1 MRAIF
6 RVMTL
11 GLLRDR
17 GALLL
22 AFALPSLVFAIF
34 ASIFS
39 GATEGDLHLRVGL
52 VVETEDPVL
61 QDFAQHLTQSQDVEM
76 TALPDSSRAQ
86 LLEEVRQGNFDTAVI
101 IHGQSDNNNRPLFT
115 IVSEPTREI
124 AALSLQGWLRQ
135 SLASQQPQ
143 VLAQRLAQSTEALV
157 DGFSPEQQA
166 RLDAALEAMARE
178 SDSAAAE
185 DALIEFQ
192 PVYGQAPASISGLSG
207 IAYYAGATTILFL
220 LLSAVNAG
228 MVSLEER
235 QNGISERLLLSKAA
249 HSRLLLGRFLFLLS
263 LGFLQAS
270 AIFLVARFGF
280 GLQIESALAK
290 VIVMALACAAA
301 SAGLALLLLSLCRT
315 TQQATTFSSFFVLI
329 ISSVGGSMVPRFM
342 MPDWLQTVSLF
353 TPNAWA
359 IEGFY
364 GALIRGDS
372 WSQLAQ
378 PSGILAAV
386 ALVCLLLAA
395 LPLFKTPA

>member
-6 RVMTL
+6 RVMAL
-11 GLLRDR
+11 GLWRDR

-61 QDFAQHLTQSQDVEM
+61 QDFAQYLTQTEDMEI

-86 LLEEVRQGNFDTAVI
+86 LLEQVRQGNFDTAVI
-101 IHGQSDNNNRPLFT
+101 IHGQLETNTSPLFT
-115 IVSEPTREI
+115 IISEPTREL

-135 SLASQQPQ
+135 SLALEQPQ
-143 VLAQRLAQSTEALV
+143 VLVQRLAQSTEALV

-166 RLDAALEAMARE
+166 RLDAALGAMARE
-178 SDSAAAE
+178 PGNAAAE
-185 DALIEFQ
+185 DSLIELQ
-192 PVYGQAPASISGLSG
+192 SVYGQTPASISGLSG

-220 LLSAVNAG
+220 LFSAVNAG

-235 QNGISERLLLSKAA
+235 QNGISERLLMSKAA

-270 AIFLVARFGF
+270 VIFLVARFGF
-280 GLQIESALAK
+280 GLEIERALAQ
-290 VIVMALACAAA
+290 VIVMVLACAAA
-301 SAGLALLLLSLCRT
+301 SAGLALFLLSLCRT

-329 ISSVGGSMVPRFM
+329 ISSLGGSMVPRFM

-372 WSQLAQ
+372 WAQLAQ
-378 PSGILAAV
+378 PGGILAAV

-395 LPLFKTPA
+395 LPLFKTPD

>member
-6 RVMTL
+6 RVMAL
-11 GLLRDR
+11 GLWRDR

-39 GATEGDLHLRVGL
+39 GATDGDLHLRVGL

-61 QDFAQHLTQSQDVEM
+61 QDFAQYLTQTEDVEI

-86 LLEEVRQGNFDTAVI
+86 LLEQVRQGNFDTAVI
-101 IHGQSDNNNRPLFT
+101 IHGQLETNTSPLFT
-115 IVSEPTREI
+115 IISEPTREL

-135 SLASQQPQ
+135 SLALEQPQ
-143 VLAQRLAQSTEALV
+143 VLVQRLAQSTEALV

-166 RLDAALEAMARE
+166 RLDAALGATARE
-178 SDSAAAE
+178 PGNAAAE
-185 DALIEFQ
+185 DSLIELQ
-192 PVYGQAPASISGLSG
+192 PVYGQTSASISGLSG

-220 LLSAVNAG
+220 LFSAVNAG

-235 QNGISERLLLSKAA
+235 QNGISERLLMSKAA

-270 AIFLVARFGF
+270 VIFLVARFGF
-280 GLQIESALAK
+280 GLEIESALAK
-290 VIVMALACAAA
+290 VIVMVLACAAA
-301 SAGLALLLLSLCRT
+301 SAGLALFLLSLCRT

-329 ISSVGGSMVPRFM
+329 ISSLGGSMVPRFM

-372 WSQLAQ
+372 WAQLAQ
-378 PSGILAAV
+378 PGGILAAV

-395 LPLFKTPA
+395 LPLFKTPD

>member
-6 RVMTL
+6 WVMAL
-11 GLLRDR
+11 GLWRDR

-22 AFALPSLVFAIF
+22 AFALPSLVFTIF

-61 QDFAQHLTQSQDVEM
+61 QDFAQYLTQTEDVEI
-76 TALPDSSRAQ
+76 TALPDTSRAQ
-86 LLEEVRQGNFDTAVI
+86 LLEQVRQGNFDTAVI
-101 IHGQSDNNNRPLFT
+101 IHGQLDTSNSPLFT
-115 IVSEPTREI
+115 IISEPTREL

-135 SLASQQPQ
+135 SLASEQPQ
-143 VLAQRLAQSTEALV
+143 VLVQRLAQSTEALV

-166 RLDAALEAMARE
+166 RLDAALGAMARE
-178 SDSAAAE
+178 PDNAAAE
-185 DALIEFQ
+185 DSLIELQ
-192 PVYGQAPASISGLSG
+192 PVYGQTPASISGLSG

-280 GLQIESALAK
+280 GLEIESALAK

-301 SAGLALLLLSLCRT
+301 CAGLALLLLSLCRT
-315 TQQATTFSSFFVLI
+315 TQQAITFSSFFVLT
-329 ISSVGGSMVPRFM
+329 ISSLGGSMVPRFM

-372 WSQLAQ
+372 WAQLAQ
-378 PSGILAAV
+378 PGGILAAV

-395 LPLFKTPA
+395 LPLFKTPD

>member
-6 RVMTL
+6 RVMAL
-11 GLLRDR
+11 GLWRDR

-52 VVETEDPVL
+52 VVESEDPIL
-61 QDFAQHLTQSQDVEM
+61 QDFAQYLTQSQDVEM

-101 IHGQSDNNNRPLFT
+101 IHGQPDGNNRPLFT

-166 RLDAALEAMARE
+166 RLDAALRAMAPE
-178 SDSAAAE
+178 PYSAAAE

-263 LGFLQAS
+263 LGVLQAS

-280 GLQIESALAK
+280 GLQIERALAK
-290 VIVMALACAAA
+290 VMVMALACAAA

-329 ISSVGGSMVPRFM
+329 VSSVGGSMVPRFM

-359 IEGFY
+359 IEGVY

-372 WSQLAQ
+372 WAQLAQ
-378 PSGILAAV
+378 PGGILAAV
-386 ALVCLLLAA
+386 ALVSLLLAA

>member
-6 RVMTL
+6 WVMAL
-11 GLLRDR
+11 GLWRDR

-39 GATEGDLHLRVGL
+39 GATQGDLHLRVGL
-52 VVETEDPVL
+52 VVESEDPVL
-61 QDFAQHLTQSQDVEM
+61 QDFAQYLTQTKEMEM

-86 LLEEVRQGNFDTAVI
+86 LQEEVRQGNFDTAVI
-101 IHGQSDNNNRPLFT
+101 IHGQLDASSTPLFT
-115 IVSEPTREI
+115 IISEPSREL

-143 VLAQRLAQSTEALV
+143 VLAQRLAQSIEALV

-178 SDSAAAE
+178 TDSAAAE

-235 QNGISERLLLSKAA
+235 QNGIAERLLLSKAA
-249 HSRLLLGRFLFLLS
+249 HSRLLVGRFLFLLS

-280 GLQIESALAK
+280 GLEIERALAQ
-290 VIVMALACAAA
+290 VIVMAIACAAA
-301 SAGLALLLLSLCRT
+301 SAGLALFLLSLCRT

-329 ISSVGGSMVPRFM
+329 ISSLGGSMVPRFM

-372 WSQLAQ
+372 WAQLAQ

-386 ALVCLLLAA
+386 ALVSLLLAA
-395 LPLFKTPA
+395 RPLFKTPA

>member
-6 RVMTL
+6 RVMAL
-11 GLLRDR
+11 GLWRDR

-39 GATEGDLHLRVGL
+39 GAAEGDLHLRVGL
-52 VVETEDPVL
+52 VVETED
-61 QDFAQHLTQSQDVEM
+61 QQMQEFAQHLTQTEELEI

-86 LLEEVRQGNFDTAVI
+86 LREQVRQGNFDTGVI
-101 IHGQSDNNNRPLFT
+101 VHGQPDTDNDPLFT

-135 SLASQQPQ
+135 SLVSQQPQ
-143 VLAQRLAQSTEALV
+143 VLVQRLAQTTEALV
-157 DGFSPEQQA
+157 EGFSPEQQA
-166 RLDAALEAMARE
+166 RLDAALEAMARNPGE
-178 SDSAAAE
+178 AAVEDS
-185 DALIEFQ
+185 LIELE
-192 PVYGQAPASISGLSG
+192 PVYGEAPASISGLSG
-207 IAYYAGATTILFL
+207 IAYYAGATAILFL

-235 QNGISERLLLSKAA
+235 QNGISERLLLSRAA

-280 GLQIESALAK
+280 GLEIERALAK

-329 ISSVGGSMVPRFM
+329 ISSIGGSMVPRFM
-342 MPDWLQTVSLF
+342 MPEWLQTVGLF

-372 WSQLAQ
+372 WAQIAQ

-386 ALVCLLLAA
+386 ALACLLLAA
-395 LPLFKTPA
+395 LPLFKTPG

>member
-6 RVMTL
+6 RVMAL
-11 GLLRDR
+11 GLWRDR

-61 QDFAQHLTQSQDVEM
+61 QDFAQYLTQTEDMEI
-76 TALPDSSRAQ
+76 TALPDTSRAQ
-86 LLEEVRQGNFDTAVI
+86 LLEQVRQGNFDTAVI
-101 IHGQSDNNNRPLFT
+101 IHGQLETNTSPLFT
-115 IVSEPTREI
+115 IISEPTREL

-135 SLASQQPQ
+135 SLALEQPQ
-143 VLAQRLAQSTEALV
+143 VLMQRLAQSTEALV

-166 RLDAALEAMARE
+166 RLDAALGAMARE
-178 SDSAAAE
+178 PGNAAAE
-185 DALIEFQ
+185 DSLIELQ
-192 PVYGQAPASISGLSG
+192 SVYGQTPASISGLSG

-220 LLSAVNAG
+220 LFSAVNAG

-235 QNGISERLLLSKAA
+235 QNGISERLLMSKAA

-270 AIFLVARFGF
+270 VIFLVARFGF
-280 GLQIESALAK
+280 GLEIERALAQ
-290 VIVMALACAAA
+290 VIVMVLACAAA
-301 SAGLALLLLSLCRT
+301 SAGLALFLLSLCRT

-329 ISSVGGSMVPRFM
+329 ISSLGGSMVPRFM

-372 WSQLAQ
+372 WAQLAQ
-378 PSGILAAV
+378 PGGILAAV

-395 LPLFKTPA
+395 LPLFKTPD

>member
-6 RVMTL
+6 RVMAL
-11 GLLRDR
+11 GLWRDR

-61 QDFAQHLTQSQDVEM
+61 QDFAQYLTQTEDVEI
-76 TALPDSSRAQ
+76 TALPNSSRAQ
-86 LLEEVRQGNFDTAVI
+86 LLEQVRQGNFDTAVI
-101 IHGQSDNNNRPLFT
+101 IHGQLETNTSPLFT
-115 IVSEPTREI
+115 IISEPTREL

-135 SLASQQPQ
+135 SLALEQPQ
-143 VLAQRLAQSTEALV
+143 VLVQRLAQSTEALV
-157 DGFSPEQQA
+157 DGFSLEQQA
-166 RLDAALEAMARE
+166 RLDAALGAMARE
-178 SDSAAAE
+178 PGNAAAE
-185 DALIEFQ
+185 DSLIELQ
-192 PVYGQAPASISGLSG
+192 PVYGQTSASISGLSG

-220 LLSAVNAG
+220 LFSAVNAG

-235 QNGISERLLLSKAA
+235 QNGISERLLMSKAA

-270 AIFLVARFGF
+270 VIFLVARFGF
-280 GLQIESALAK
+280 GLEIERALAQ
-290 VIVMALACAAA
+290 VIVMVLACAAA
-301 SAGLALLLLSLCRT
+301 SAGLALFLLSLCRT

-329 ISSVGGSMVPRFM
+329 ISSLGGSMVPRFM

-372 WSQLAQ
+372 WAQLAQ
-378 PSGILAAV
+378 PGGILAAV

-395 LPLFKTPA
+395 LPLFKTPD

>member
-1 MRAIF
+1 MSAIF
-6 RVMTL
+6 RVMAL
-11 GLLRDR
+11 GLWRDR

-39 GATEGDLHLRVGL
+39 GTTEGDLYLRVGL
-52 VVETEDPVL
+52 MVETEDPVL
-61 QDFAQHLTQSQDVEM
+61 QDFAQSLTQTEDLEI
-76 TALPDSSRAQ
+76 TALPDASRAE
-86 LLEEVRQGNFDTAVI
+86 LLEQVRRGNFDAAVI
-101 IHGQSDNNNRPLFT
+101 IHGQLDTHSSPLFT

-135 SLASQQPQ
+135 RLAAQQPQ
-143 VLAQRLAQSTEALV
+143 VLVQRLAQSTEVLV

-166 RLDAALEAMARE
+166 RLDAALGAMAQE
-178 SDSAAAE
+178 PGSAEAE
-185 DALIEFQ
+185 DALIELQ
-192 PVYGQAPASISGLSG
+192 PVYGQAPASVSGLSG

-235 QNGISERLLLSKAA
+235 QNGISERLLLSKAM
-249 HSRLLLGRFLFLLS
+249 HLRLLLGRFLFLLS
-263 LGFLQAS
+263 LGFLQAG
-270 AIFLVARFGF
+270 AISLVARFGF
-280 GLQIESALAK
+280 GLEVENALAQ

-315 TQQATTFSSFFVLI
+315 TQQAATFSPFFVLI
-329 ISSVGGSMVPRFM
+329 ISALGGSMVPRFM
-342 MPDWLQTVSLF
+342 MPDWLQAVSLF

-372 WSQLAQ
+372 WAQLAQ

>member
-1 MRAIF
+1 MRAMF
-6 RVMTL
+6 RVMAL
-11 GLLRDR
+11 GLWRDR

-61 QDFAQHLTQSQDVEM
+61 QDFAQYLTQTEEM
-76 TALPDSSRAQ
+76 DITALPNSSRAQ
-86 LLEEVRQGNFDTAVI
+86 LLEEVRQSNFDTAVI
-101 IHGQSDNNNRPLFT
+101 IHGQPDDNNSPLFT

-135 SLASQQPQ
+135 SLASQHPQ
-143 VLAQRLAQSTEALV
+143 VLVQRLAQSTEALV

-166 RLDAALEAMARE
+166 RLDAALEAMVRE
-178 SDSAAAE
+178 PDSAAAD

-270 AIFLVARFGF
+270 AIFLVASYGF
-280 GLQIESALAK
+280 GLQIENALAK
-290 VIVMALACAAA
+290 VIVMALASAAA

-372 WSQLAQ
+372 WAQLAQ

-395 LPLFKTPA
+395 LPLLKTPA

>member
-1 MRAIF
+1 MSAIF
-6 RVMTL
+6 RVMAL
-11 GLLRDR
+11 GLWRDR

-39 GATEGDLHLRVGL
+39 GATEGNLYLRVGL
-52 VVETEDPVL
+52 VIETEDPVL
-61 QDFAQHLTQSQDVEM
+61 QEFAQYLTQTDDLEI
-76 TALPDSSRAQ
+76 TAIPDASRAQ
-86 LLEEVRQGNFDTAVI
+86 LLEQVRQGNFDTAVI
-101 IHGQSDNNNRPLFT
+101 IHGQTDTNNSALFT
-115 IVSEPTREI
+115 VVSEPTREI
-124 AALSLQGWLRQ
+124 AALTLQGWLQQR
-135 SLASQQPQ
+135 LASQQPQ
-143 VLAQRLAQSTEALV
+143 VLVQRRAQSTELLV
-157 DGFSPEQQA
+157 GGFSPEQRA
-166 RLDAALEAMARE
+166 RLDAALEAIARE
-178 SDSAAAE
+178 PVNAAAE
-185 DALIEFQ
+185 DALIELQ

-220 LLSAVNAG
+220 LLSAVSAG

-235 QNGISERLLLSKAA
+235 ENGISERLLLSKAA
-249 HSRLLLGRFLFLLS
+249 RSRLLLGRFLFLLS

-280 GLQIESALAK
+280 GLKIESALAQ
-290 VIVMALACAAA
+290 VIVMALVCAGA

-315 TQQATTFSSFFVLI
+315 TQQATVFSSFFVLI
-329 ISSVGGSMVPRFM
+329 ISVLGGSMVPRFM

-372 WSQLAQ
+372 WAQLAQ
-378 PSGILAAV
+378 PVGILTAV
-386 ALVCLLLAA
+386 AIVCLLLAA